1 MLSKTRFCKS
11 PGYQLSKAEADQA
24 GERAFHK
31 KCLFVSKNSF
41 PAHDIKSSGTNS
53 LLVYQGLWFM
63 VARIWEFCCRYYRY
77 VVSSTIV
84 AHKRKYRR
92 VFVRFIEQIFWSKK
106 RKYRLILS
114 ALEIFLLSERDAD
127 DNSGDA
133 LSKSN
138 GK

>member
-1 MLSKTRFCKS
+1 MVYGCKNMGVLLQVLS
-11 PGYQLSKAEADQA
+11 
-24 GERAFHK
+24 
-31 KCLFVSKNSF
+31 
-41 PAHDIKSSGTNS
+41 I
-53 LLVYQGLWFM
+53 
-63 VARIWEFCCRYYRY
+63 Y

-106 RKYRLILS
+106 RKYRFTLTS
-114 ALEIFLLSERDAD
+114 LEIFFLSERDAD
-127 DNSGDA
+127 NNPGDA